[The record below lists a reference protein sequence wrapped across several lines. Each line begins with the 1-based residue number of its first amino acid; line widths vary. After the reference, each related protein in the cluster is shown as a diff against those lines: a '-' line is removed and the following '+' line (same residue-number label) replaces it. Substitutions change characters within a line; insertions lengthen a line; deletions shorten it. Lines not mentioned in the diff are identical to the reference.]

1 MKSNVRIESI
11 GGVPPQSKVIQ
22 PIKFQLIS
30 ISVLLSSEIALCS
43 LLCHVFCLP
52 IVDDHSSDLP
62 INDKTKLIGRRP
74 IEEDDPSAEKKRK
87 GKISKIAGS
96 CFLGCGLSKP
106 KTLTLQ

>member
-1 MKSNVRIESI
+1 MNSGSQLSTVSDTSILQEDMMILSVIEAYCFSAR
-11 GGVPPQSKVIQ
+11 QRQ
-22 PIKFQLIS
+22 TMNL
-30 ISVLLSSEIALCS
+30 
-43 LLCHVFCLP
+43 
-52 IVDDHSSDLP
+52 DDHSSDLP